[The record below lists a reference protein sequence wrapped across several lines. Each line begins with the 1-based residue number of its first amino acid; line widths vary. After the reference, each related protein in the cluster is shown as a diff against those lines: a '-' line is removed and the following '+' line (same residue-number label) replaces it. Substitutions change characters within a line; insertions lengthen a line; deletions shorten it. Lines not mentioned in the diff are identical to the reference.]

1 MCLEAV
7 THTPKLLNSAGFFVF
22 KITFVLISQAQED
35 CKDKWIHF
43 ELNKDPLLITLRNFQ
58 SLLWAVTNK

>member
-35 CKDKWIHF
+35 CKDK
-43 ELNKDPLLITLRNFQ
+43 
-58 SLLWAVTNK
+58 